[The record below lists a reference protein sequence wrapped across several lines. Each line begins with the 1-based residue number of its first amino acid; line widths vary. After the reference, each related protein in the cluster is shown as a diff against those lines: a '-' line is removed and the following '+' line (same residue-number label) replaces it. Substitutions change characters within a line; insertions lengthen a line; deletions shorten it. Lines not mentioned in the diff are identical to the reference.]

1 MLLLTFVMFV
11 IPENGERRAA
21 WKGFWFFGSILP
33 RELISHGVLEY
44 KISSST
50 IWNRCSWVGKDFC
63 HHSPSTAVWFVQDL
77 YILSSLVMNMSV
89 IHCMSS
95 YQFTFRRCWWGPF
108 FYIRATLLPGLTVFL
123 WCLESSAFLAPFEIG
138 YNVEGMSSP
147 QTTSRWRLEADNQT
161 VIQALW
167 ISDLRKGQQLCKLIL
182 KLVTA

>member
-21 WKGFWFFGSILP
+21 WKGFWVFFGSILP

-77 YILSSLVMNMSV
+77 YILSSLAMNMSV

-108 FYIRATLLPGLTVFL
+108 FLYQSHPLTRADRFPLVFRVF
-123 WCLESSAFLAPFEIG
+123 CISSTIWNRLQCG
-138 YNVEGMSSP
+138 GNVIP
-147 QTTSRWRLEADNQT
+147 
-161 VIQALW
+161 
-167 ISDLRKGQQLCKLIL
+167 
-182 KLVTA
+182 